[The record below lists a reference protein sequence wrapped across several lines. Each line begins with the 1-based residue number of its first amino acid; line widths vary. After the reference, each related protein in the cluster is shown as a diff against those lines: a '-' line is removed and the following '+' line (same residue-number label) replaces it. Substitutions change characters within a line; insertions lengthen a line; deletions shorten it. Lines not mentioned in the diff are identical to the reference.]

1 MNMKKIIII
10 ATSLLLVSGVVAY
23 IALGGLKKPEITTQT
38 VSDYMMAGVEFKGL
52 ASSEVLLQLFE
63 QTRTYHEQ
71 NKLPGTLAA
80 VYYDN
85 QSEKG
90 EVEAFVGVLVTDTLT
105 ALPDTY
111 VYKKIPANKTV
122 QAKIMSHYM
131 VAPSPEKI
139 RGSLLNY
146 AQEKGL
152 ALQELVIE
160 QYLKD
165 SHILIEIP
173 VKVR

>member
-1 MNMKKIIII
+1 MKKIIII
-10 ATSLLLVSGVVAY
+10 ATSLLLVSGMIAY
-23 IALGGLKKPEITTQT
+23 IALGGLRKPEITTQT
-38 VSDYMMAGVEFKGL
+38 VSDYIMAGVNFKGL
-52 ASSEVLLQLFE
+52 ASSEELLQLFE
-63 QTRTYHEQ
+63 KTRTYNKQ
-71 NKLPGTLAA
+71 NKLLGTLAA
-80 VYYDN
+80 VYYDK

-90 EVEAFVGVLVTDTLT
+90 EIEAFVGVLVTDTL
-105 ALPDTY
+105 APLPDNY
-111 VYKKIPANKTV
+111 VYKKIPAIKTV
-122 QAKIMSHYM
+122 QAKITSHFM

-165 SHILIEIP
+165 SHIVIEIP

>member
-1 MNMKKIIII
+1 MKKIIII
-10 ATSLLLVSGVVAY
+10 AISLLLISGVIAY
-23 IALGGLKKPEITTQT
+23 IALGGLRQPEISTQT
-38 VSDYMMAGVEFKGL
+38 VSDYIVAGVDFKGL
-52 ASSEVLLQLFE
+52 ASDEELLQLFE

-71 NKLPGTLAA
+71 NKLPGSLAA
-80 VYYDN
+80 IYYDK

-90 EVEAFVGVLVTDTLT
+90 EIEAFVGVLVTDTLA
-105 ALPDTY
+105 ALPDNY
-111 VYKKIPANKTV
+111 VYKKIPATKTV
-122 QAKIMSHYM
+122 QAKITSHYI
-131 VAPSPEKI
+131 VAPSPEKV

-165 SHILIEIP
+165 SHIVIEIP